1 MAGSLFITG
10 ASGFLGR
17 HFLASCEER
26 WDGEVV
32 CLSRQPKLRLP
43 GSRARWIAG
52 DLLEPGGY
60 RAALGA
66 DTTVVHLAAV
76 TGKADRAAYHRTNT
90 EGTRT
95 LLRAGAEQGIRR
107 FVLVSSI
114 AARYGNLESYPY
126 GASKRDAEQAVAAS
140 GLRYLIV
147 RPTIVLGRESPIWQ
161 KLSQLAGA
169 AVVPVIGKGRARVQ
183 PIHVRDVAHALI
195 EVVLR
200 DELTG
205 MIELAG
211 SEELSIRDLLERI
224 HDSMRGGKPI
234 VLTIPYPPLRMLLE
248 LVERSAPRL
257 LPVTAGQL
265 SVFVNDSN
273 VKADSTLRSL
283 WPQMMTV
290 DEMIRASQNGDA

>member
-17 HFLASCEER
+17 HFLASCEAR

-32 CLSRQPKLRLP
+32 CLSRQPKP
-43 GSRARWIAG
+43 GWRGRARWIAG
-52 DLLEPGGY
+52 DLLEPAAY

-66 DTTVVHLAAV
+66 DTVVVHLAAV
-76 TGKADRAAYHRTNT
+76 TGKADRAAYQRTNT
-90 EGTRT
+90 EGTRA
-95 LLRAGAEQGIRR
+95 LVRAGAEQGIRR

-114 AARYGNLESYPY
+114 AARYANLESYPY
-126 GASKRDAEQAVAAS
+126 GASKRDAEQVVAAS
-140 GLRYLIV
+140 GLRSLIV

-161 KLSQLAGA
+161 KLSQLAGS
-169 AVVPVIGKGRARVQ
+169 AVVPVIGGGRARVQ
-183 PIHVRDVAHALI
+183 PIHVRDVAQALV
-195 EVVLR
+195 ELVLR
-200 DELTG
+200 DELNG

-224 HDSMRGGKPI
+224 HDSLRGGKPLI
-234 VLTIPYPPLRMLLE
+234 LTIPYPPLRMLLE
-248 LVERSAPRL
+248 LMERSAPRL

-273 VKADSTLRSL
+273 VKADGTLRSL

-290 DEMIRASQNGDA
+290 DEMIRASRNGDG